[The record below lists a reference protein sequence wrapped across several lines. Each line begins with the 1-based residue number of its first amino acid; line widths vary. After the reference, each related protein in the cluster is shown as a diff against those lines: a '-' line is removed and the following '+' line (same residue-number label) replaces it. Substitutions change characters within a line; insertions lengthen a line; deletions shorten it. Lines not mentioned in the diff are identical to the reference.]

1 MKRWRKK
8 RGIMASAAEQMA
20 ANLSWGTLGK
30 ATELR
35 QRIFFTLGLLIV
47 YRLGTYIPVPGIDG
61 HALRQFVEQ
70 ATTGLGGMLNMFT
83 GGAIGRMGIFAL
95 GIMPYISASII
106 VQLLATLHE
115 PWKQLRKEGE
125 LGRRKISQYTRYF
138 TIFLATFQSYGL
150 AVSLQAGTVG
160 DLPMV
165 PDPGFFFIASCVITL
180 VGGTMFLMWLGEQ
193 ITARGVGNGISLIIY
208 VGIVAELPLALAQF
222 FEQGRQG
229 TLPPAVIIGML
240 LLVVVTITFVVTLE
254 RALRKI
260 HIQYPRRQVG
270 MKVYDGS
277 SSHLP
282 IKVNPAGVIPAI
294 FASSLLLLPVTIST
308 FSGSDTGP
316 IMSTILFY
324 FGPGKPLYLAFY
336 TGMIVFFT
344 YFYTQHVSFK
354 TDEVSENLKNQNGF
368 IPGIRPGKKTEE
380 YLDYVVVRLLVLGSG
395 YLAAVCLLPE
405 ILRSQ
410 MSVPF
415 YFGGTSVL
423 IIVSVG
429 MDTVQQ
435 VQSHLLA
442 HQYEGLIERSQLR
455 GKKKPATRKGPA
467 RR

>member
-1 MKRWRKK
+1 
-8 RGIMASAAEQMA
+8 MA
-20 ANLSWGTLGK
+20 ANMSWGAFGK

-61 HALRQFVEQ
+61 DALRAFMDQ
-70 ATTGLGGMLNMFT
+70 ASQGLGGILNMFT

-106 VQLLATLHE
+106 VQLLTAMV
-115 PWKQLRKEGE
+115 PQLEQLKKEGE
-125 LGRRKISQYTRYF
+125 QGRKKINQYTRYG
-138 TIFLATFQSYGL
+138 TVFLATLQSYGL
-150 AVSLQAGTVG
+150 AMSLNVG
-160 DLPMV
+160 EVNGAPMV
-165 PDPGFFFIASCVITL
+165 TNPGFFFVASCVITL

-193 ITARGVGNGISLIIY
+193 ITARGIGNGISLIIF
-208 VGIVAELPLALAQF
+208 VGIIAEVPAALAQF
-222 FEQGRQG
+222 FESGRSG
-229 TLPPAVIIGML
+229 AISPAVIVGVIIMVV
-240 LLVVVTITFVVTLE
+240 LVIAFVVFME
-254 RALRKI
+254 RSLRKI
-260 HIQYPRRQVG
+260 HIQYPRRQAG
-270 MKVYDGS
+270 MKMYEGG

-282 IKVNPAGVIPAI
+282 VKVNPAGVIPAI
-294 FASSLLLLPVTIST
+294 FASSLLLLPTTVST
-308 FSGSDTGP
+308 FSGSETGP
-316 IMSTILFY
+316 VMATILAY
-324 FGPGKPLYLAFY
+324 FGPGQPLYLAFF

-344 YFYTQHVSFK
+344 FFYTFNVSFK
-354 TDEVSENLKNQNGF
+354 TEDVAENLRNQSGF

-380 YLDYVVVRLLVLGSG
+380 YLDYVVTRILVLGSA

-410 MSVPF
+410 LAIPF

-423 IIVSVG
+423 IVVSVS

-442 HQYEGLIERSQLR
+442 HQYEGLIEKSQLSGKR
-455 GKKKPATRKGPA
+455 RRKTGKKAPA